1 LVIYKCKISYNKHK
15 ELRFILKIENKKIAY
30 YTKQNGI
37 DIEEILNDFSNY
49 IYTISK
55 NASSYLTD
63 EDIEE
68 IILDVVFTIW
78 KNQNKLDVNKNMSPY
93 IAGITKNLILKK
105 YRNKKIIDNID
116 DYEKNLLTQKILN

>member
-1 LVIYKCKISYNKHK
+1 
-15 ELRFILKIENKKIAY
+15 LKIENKKIAY